1 MMRLCLLSTVG
12 AIIALDLFFNLA
24 GESAYYYMTG
34 FNLWQTLVFGALV
47 IAIIVLALRKE

>member
-1 MMRLCLLSTVG
+1 MMRLCLLSAVG